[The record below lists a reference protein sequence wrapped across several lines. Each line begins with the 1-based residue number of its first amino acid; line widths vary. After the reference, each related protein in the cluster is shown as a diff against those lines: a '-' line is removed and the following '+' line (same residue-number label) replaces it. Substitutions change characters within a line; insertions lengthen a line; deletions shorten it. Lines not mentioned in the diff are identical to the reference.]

1 MINFIISVFFK
12 EVYYVKTNTVFSL
25 SDKGAFII
33 GTDFMC
39 DGGATASYYYG
50 PLRP

>member
-25 SDKGAFII
+25 SYKGAFIT

>member
-12 EVYYVKTNTVFSL
+12 EAYYVKTNTVFSL
-25 SDKGAFII
+25 SDNGAFIT

-39 DGGATASYYYG
+39 EGGATASYYYG